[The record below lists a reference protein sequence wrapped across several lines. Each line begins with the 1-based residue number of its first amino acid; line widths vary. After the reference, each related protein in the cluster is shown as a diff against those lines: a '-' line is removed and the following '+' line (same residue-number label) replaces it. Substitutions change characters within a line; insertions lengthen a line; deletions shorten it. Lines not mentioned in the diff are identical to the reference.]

1 MHRDRV
7 EKSEPAKATPQGAGQ
22 KSRGFAK
29 SGPEKPVPKR
39 SSKAR
44 LGIQACFAALL
55 NGYAAGFAKGKIF
68 TGASKGVCVPV
79 LNCYSCPGALG
90 ACPIG
95 SLQAVAGGRG
105 KSVSFYVLGFLMLFG
120 LAFGRLLCG
129 FVCPFGFVQDLLAKI
144 PVKRRK
150 VPENIDR
157 PARYVKYLL
166 LVAVLVLPAAVSAF
180 SGKTASPYFCKFFCP
195 AGTLEGGLPLLL
207 ADGRLRSLAG
217 ALFGWKAF
225 VLAAVLLGSL
235 FIPRFFCRYF
245 CPLGAFYS
253 LFSRFSLYQMK
264 LDEEKCIGCGRCE
277 AVCPMSVRVTE
288 GKDGSECI
296 RCGKCA
302 DACPAGAICLGF
314 ELESAETSPDS
325 KKYRF

>member
-7 EKSEPAKATPQGAGQ
+7 EASAP
-22 KSRGFAK
+22 RD
-29 SGPEKPVPKR
+29 PKR
-39 SSKAR
+39 SGRVR
-44 LGIQACFAALL
+44 LALQAGFAALL

-68 TGASKGVCVPV
+68 AGATKGVCVPV

-120 LAFGRLLCG
+120 LVFGRLLCG

-150 VPENIDR
+150 VPEKIDR
-157 PARYVKYLL
+157 PARYIKYGML
-166 LVAVLVLPAAVSAF
+166 AGVLVLPALVSAA
-180 SGKTASPYFCKFFCP
+180 GGAASPYFCKFFCP

-217 ALFGWKAF
+217 ALLGWKAF
-225 VLAAVLLGSL
+225 VLLAVVLGSV

-253 LFSRFSLYQMK
+253 LFSRFSLYQLK
-264 LDEEKCIGCGRCE
+264 LNEPACIGCGRCE
-277 AVCPMSVRVTE
+277 AVCPMAVRVTA
-288 GKDGSECI
+288 GKDDGECI
-296 RCGKCA
+296 RCGKCR

-314 ELESAETSPDS
+314 ERESGDVSADS
-325 KKYRF
+325 GAGT